1 MSLSDKPLQ
10 FGNLQRFKTQKQKI
24 LHHLKTHGGITP
36 KEALFQY
43 GCMRL
48 SAQILNIKE
57 DGVRIVTL
65 MKQEGDAHFAE
76 YWLEERFKREHA
88 QTYQFNLANS
98 GKEIPLPKAYFKK
111 DRQYYE
117 DRADEHFQEI

>member
-1 MSLSDKPLQ
+1 MD
-10 FGNLQRFKTQKQKI
+10 RYKTQKDKI
-24 LHHLKTHGGITP
+24 LHHLNTHGGITP

-65 MKQEGDAHFAE
+65 IRQEGDAHFAE
-76 YWLEERFKREHA
+76 YWLEERFKKEHDQA
-88 QTYQFNLANS
+88 VNFNLANS
-98 GKEIPLPKAYFKK
+98 GSNMPIPKPYFMK
-111 DRQYYE
+111 DRKQYG
-117 DRADEHFQEI
+117 QEV

>member
-1 MSLSDKPLQ
+1 MD
-10 FGNLQRFKTQKQKI
+10 RYKTQKDKI
-24 LHHLKTHGGITP
+24 LNHLKTHGGITP

-65 MKQEGDAHFAE
+65 MRQEGRT
-76 YWLEERFKREHA
+76 LCRVLVGRKIQKR
-88 QTYQFNLANS
+88 TCTNIS
-98 GKEIPLPKAYFKK
+98 V
-111 DRQYYE
+111 
-117 DRADEHFQEI
+117 

>member
-1 MSLSDKPLQ
+1 MDRYQ
-10 FGNLQRFKTQKQKI
+10 TQKQKI
-24 LHHLKTHGGITP
+24 LHHLNTHGGITP

-65 MKQEGDAHFAE
+65 MRQEGDAHFAE
-76 YWLEERFKREHA
+76 YWLEERFKKEHDQA
-88 QTYQFNLANS
+88 VNFNLANS
-98 GKEIPLPKAYFKK
+98 GSDMPVPKPYFTK
-111 DRQYYE
+111 DRKQYLQKLGEGIYG
-117 DRADEHFQEI
+117 QEV

>member
-1 MSLSDKPLQ
+1 MD
-10 FGNLQRFKTQKQKI
+10 RYKTQKDKI

-88 QTYQFNLANS
+88 QTYQYNLANS
-98 GKEIPLPKAYFKK
+98 GKDIPLPKAYFKK

-117 DRADEHFQEI
+117 DRADEHFEEI

>member
-1 MSLSDKPLQ
+1 MDRTDARVNMINDRYS
-10 FGNLQRFKTQKQKI
+10 NQKDKI
-24 LHHLKTHGGITP
+24 LHHLERFGSITP

-65 MKQEGDAHFAE
+65 IRQEGDAHFAE
-76 YWLEERFKREHA
+76 YWLEDRFKREHA
-88 QTYQFNLANS
+88 QAFQYNLANS
-98 GKEIPLPKAYFKK
+98 GKDMPMPKAYFKK

-117 DRADEHFQEI
+117 ERADEHFENI

>member
-1 MSLSDKPLQ
+1 MDRYQ
-10 FGNLQRFKTQKQKI
+10 TQKQKI
-24 LHHLKTHGGITP
+24 LHHLNTHGGITP

-57 DGVRIVTL
+57 DGVRIITL

-76 YWLEERFKREHA
+76 YWLEERYKKEHDQA
-88 QTYQFNLANS
+88 VNFNLANS
-98 GKEIPLPKAYFKK
+98 GADMPVPKAYFMK
-111 DRQYYE
+111 DRKNYG
-117 DRADEHFQEI
+117 QEV